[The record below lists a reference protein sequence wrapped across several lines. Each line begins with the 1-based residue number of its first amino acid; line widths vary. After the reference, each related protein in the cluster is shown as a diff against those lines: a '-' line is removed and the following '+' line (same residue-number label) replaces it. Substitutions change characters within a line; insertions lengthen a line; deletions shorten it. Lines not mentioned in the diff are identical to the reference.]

1 MFLSTKSITT
11 GLFSFTA
18 LVALAGCQNYTPA
31 GDGAGSFERGK
42 LEMSAPPELV
52 DRFHSLDSDGDGVID
67 VSEARSDSDLMGAFG
82 TADIDSDR
90 QLSLGE
96 FLNSQ
101 AVDNN

>member
-1 MFLSTKSITT
+1 MFLNTKSVTK
-11 GLFSFTA
+11 GLFSAIA

-42 LEMSAPPELV
+42 LEMSAPPALV
-52 DRFHSLDSDGDGVID
+52 EQFKTLDSNGDDVID

-90 QLSLGE
+90 QLSLEE
-96 FLNSQ
+96 FLDSQ